1 MMTLQK
7 NIDKIMKKHKK
18 NNMEKVIVFS
28 MIGAVTGILSASILL
43 ILEKKENNSRLKN
56 KFIKSIIRHNKIQ
69 DIKTNLKRIEKE
81 LIKTKEALLEN

>member
-43 ILEKKENNSRLKN
+43 ILDKKENNIRLKK
-56 KFIKSIIRHNKIQ
+56 KFLKSIIRHNKIQ